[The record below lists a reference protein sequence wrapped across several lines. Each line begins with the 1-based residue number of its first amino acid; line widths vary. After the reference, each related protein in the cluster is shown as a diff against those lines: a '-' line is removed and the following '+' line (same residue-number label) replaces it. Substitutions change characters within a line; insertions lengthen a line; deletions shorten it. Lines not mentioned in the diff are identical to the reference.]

1 MFWDLLYDECAN
13 DDRILDGMPL
23 AEFREAVEDNA

>member
-13 DDRILDGMPL
+13 DDRILDGIPL
-23 AEFREAVEDNA
+23 EEFKAAFEENA